1 MATEEV
7 LAPQQKF
14 HLMHSGGNTQPKKR
28 VLPKAYRNNTT
39 SSRTGHH
46 TMYEFEPSSNE
57 LSTRAVAPVQQQ
69 QQQVMMQQAPNIRGN
84 VGRPLST
91 PPRLEQREAIDAR
104 QRGMVVS
111 SKSEQAPQS
120 PAPPIGEIRIPVHPN
135 YMSISSPCS
144 ASLPTTTN
152 HSTMDYESLYFS
164 SVQDN
169 HRLMQNLVF
178 VSEENRTLKRHLIEL
193 QRRLFT
199 ARRNSRGQQ
208 LRRYENNTTV
218 NQDDSDDVRGWS
230 VPQSSHKRIKRD
242 DSFTMS
248 PKVSVPQSVSSEET
262 VVLEG

>member
-1 MATEEV
+1 MASEEV
-7 LAPQQKF
+7 LAPQQNF

-28 VLPKAYRNNTT
+28 VLPKAYRDTTT
-39 SSRTGHH
+39 SSGAGHH
-46 TMYEFEPSSNE
+46 TMYEYELSSNE
-57 LSTRAVAPVQQQ
+57 LSSRAVAPVQQQ
-69 QQQVMMQQAPNIRGN
+69 QVMMQQARNIRGN
-84 VGRPLST
+84 VGRPLSS

-104 QRGMVVS
+104 QRGMVVT

-120 PAPPIGEIRIPVHPN
+120 PAPPIGEIRIPSHPN

-144 ASLPTTTN
+144 ASLPTSTN

-208 LRRYENNTTV
+208 LRRYDNNTTV